1 MAVDLCADEHAPQ
14 ASNMRIDHS
23 NKHAHRRRT
32 LATQVASEE
41 VQIKI

>member
-14 ASNMRIDHS
+14 APDMRIDHS
-23 NKHAHRRRT
+23 SKDAHRRS
-32 LATQVASEE
+32 LPSTQVAFEE

>member
-1 MAVDLCADEHAPQ
+1 MAVDLCADEQAPR

-23 NKHAHRRRT
+23 NKDFHRRPDPE
-32 LATQVASEE
+32 TQVAFEE